1 MSERPT
7 WMIVGLGNPGRR
19 YADTRHNIGWM
30 VIDELARRL
39 PGGTER
45 KRFDAVLAEIG
56 IPDGRIV
63 LLKPQTYMNLSG
75 NAVAPAAH
83 WYRVPPA
90 RILIVYDELD
100 LPFGQLRLRASGS
113 SGGHKGLASVI
124 ERMGTDRIPRLRI
137 GIGRPERG
145 SSVSYVLS
153 RFRPEEAR
161 LVPGIIETAADAAL
175 AWQRDGIEAAMN
187 RYNRRE
193 AQPGGPDPRPTD
205 RDG

>member
-1 MSERPT
+1 
-7 WMIVGLGNPGRR
+7 
-19 YADTRHNIGWM
+19 
-30 VIDELARRL
+30 
-39 PGGTER
+39 
-45 KRFDAVLAEIG
+45 
-56 IPDGRIV
+56 
-63 LLKPQTYMNLSG
+63 LKPQTYMNLSG

-175 AWQRDGIEAAMN
+175 AWQRDGIEAAM
-187 RYNRRE
+187 
-193 AQPGGPDPRPTD
+193 
-205 RDG
+205 